1 MNYELCIMNCRD
13 AFLLESEKSQGRKT
27 QGSRFKAQSSK
38 FKVQSSKKI
47 LKFSDSQIL
56 RFKKIPPSVVCCLWT
71 FYYLCSLLIYIIYNP
86 YL

>member
-13 AFLLESEKSQGRKT
+13 ASFLESEKNLELQ
-27 QGSRFKAQSSK
+27 
-38 FKVQSSKKI
+38 I
-47 LKFSDSQIL
+47 LRFSDSQIL
-56 RFKKIPPSVVCCLWT
+56 SFKKNLRFSDSQILSFKKIPLSVDCCLLT

>member
-13 AFLLESEKSQGRKT
+13 ASFLESEKNLELQIFR
-27 QGSRFKAQSSK
+27 
-38 FKVQSSKKI
+38 
-47 LKFSDSQIL
+47 FSDFQIL
-56 RFKKIPPSVVCCLWT
+56 RFKKIPSSVVCCLLT

>member
-13 AFLLESEKSQGRKT
+13 ASFLESEKSQGRKT
-27 QGSRFKAQSSK
+27 QGSR

-56 RFKKIPPSVVCCLWT
+56 RFKKIPPSVVCCLLT

>member
-13 AFLLESEKSQGRKT
+13 ASFLESEKSQG
-27 QGSRFKAQSSK
+27 SRFKVQGSK
-38 FKVQSSKKI
+38 LKKNSQVFR
-47 LKFSDSQIL
+47 FSDSQIL
-56 RFKKIPPSVVCCLWT
+56 RFKKIPSSVVCCLLT

>member
-13 AFLLESEKSQGRKT
+13 ASFLESEKN
-27 QGSRFKAQSSK
+27 
-38 FKVQSSKKI
+38 
-47 LKFSDSQIL
+47 LELQIL
-56 RFKKIPPSVVCCLWT
+56 RFKKIPSFVVCCLLT